1 MKITTKKF
9 PKFELAE
16 VIKEN
21 ARTAYLLITLDD
33 PTQNSS
39 ESTVTRWLYS
49 ELLKSGA
56 GIYSREGFAFRLK
69 ELGSD
74 IAVSESSSRV
84 SILLTALDTNLKAT
98 LELLEI
104 MLTKPA
110 FKPAELKR
118 AKQTLAENL
127 KVQRENAKAISVNEF
142 KNKLYPKNSRNYT
155 SSLSELLKSID
166 VVSLNDI
173 KKLHKVIQN
182 TIWITSVGGSAKS
195 NQLSSKLIDL
205 LTTENTPI
213 TADFVVNNF
222 PVKKPEVV
230 INEVKSKQNIEFA
243 IGGQL
248 PLKITD
254 HDLPAFVF
262 GLSVL
267 GKWGGF
273 SGRLMSTVRE
283 KEGLTYGI
291 YARTEG
297 STINETG
304 HWRIMTFFSP
314 KDAIKG
320 ITSTLR
326 EINKI
331 TKEGITESEFKR
343 FKVILKT
350 QEALTFDSLG
360 ATTNSMHAKL
370 VAGLDFENYQ
380 NFQENLHSC
389 TKKQIN
395 EALKKYLGTESL
407 VISAAGPTQAIL
419 KELKKV
425 A

>member
-1 MKITTKKF
+1 MQITTKKF
-9 PKFELAE
+9 PKYEIAE
-16 VIKEN
+16 VVKKN

-33 PTQNSS
+33 LTKNSP
-39 ESTVTRWLYS
+39 EATLVRCLYA

-56 GIYSREGFAFRLK
+56 GTYNREGFAFRLK

-74 IAVSESSSRV
+74 IAVSESSSKV
-84 SILLTALDTNLKAT
+84 TILLTALDTNLKAT
-98 LELLEI
+98 LVLLDM
-104 MLTKPA
+104 MLTTPT
-110 FKPAELKR
+110 FKPAEFKR
-118 AKQTLAENL
+118 AKQTLVENL
-127 KVQRENAKAISVNEF
+127 KVQRENAKAISVHEF
-142 KNKLYPKNSRNYT
+142 KNKLYPKNSRNFN
-155 SSLSELLKSID
+155 SPINELLQSTDKI
-166 VVSLNDI
+166 SLNDI
-173 KKLHKVIQN
+173 KELHKNILN
-182 TIWITSVGGSAKS
+182 TIWITSVGGNAKS
-195 NQLSSKLIDL
+195 NQLSSNLIEALTAKNEPAQSNLIIKSLPIKKL
-205 LTTENTPI
+205 
-213 TADFVVNNF
+213 
-222 PVKKPEVV
+222 EVV

-254 HDLPAFVF
+254 PDLPAFVF

-304 HWRIMTFFSP
+304 NWRIMTFFSP

-320 ITSTLR
+320 VMSTLR

-331 TKEGITESEFKR
+331 TKEGITELEFKR
-343 FKVILKT
+343 FKVILRT
-350 QEALTFDSLG
+350 QESLIFDSLG

-370 VAGLDFENYQ
+370 VSGLDFESYQ
-380 NFQENLHSC
+380 EFQDKLHSC
-389 TKKQIN
+389 TKREIN
-395 EALKKYLGTESL
+395 DSLKRYLGTQNL
-407 VISAAGPTQAIL
+407 VISAAGPTKTIL

-425 A
+425 I

>member
-16 VIKEN
+16 VVKES
-21 ARTAYLLITLDD
+21 ARTSYLLITLDD

-39 ESTVTRWLYS
+39 EATITRWLYS
-49 ELLKSGA
+49 ELLRSGA
-56 GIYSREGFAFRLK
+56 GTYSREGFAFRLK

-74 IAVSESSSRV
+74 IAISESSSRV

-110 FKPAELKR
+110 FKSTEFKR

-127 KVQRENAKAISVNEF
+127 KVQRENAKAISFNEF
-142 KNKLYPKNSRNYT
+142 KNELYPKNSRNY
-155 SSLSELLKSID
+155 SSSISELLKSID

-173 KKLHKVIQN
+173 KSLHDNILN
-182 TIWITSVGGSAKS
+182 SIWITSVGGSAKS
-195 NQLSSKLIDL
+195 NQLSSKLIEL
-205 LTTENTPI
+205 LTTKNTPV
-213 TADFVVNNF
+213 TSNFVVNNF

-248 PLKITD
+248 PLKIND
-254 HDLPAFVF
+254 KDLPPFVF

-291 YARTEG
+291 YARIEG
-297 STINETG
+297 CTLNETG
-304 HWRIMTFFSP
+304 NWRIMTFFSP
-314 KDAIKG
+314 KDAVKG
-320 ITSTLR
+320 VTSTMR
-326 EINKI
+326 EIKKI
-331 TKEGITESEFKR
+331 TEEGITESEFKR

-350 QEALTFDSLG
+350 QEALIFDSLG
-360 ATTNSMHAKL
+360 ATTNSIHAKL
-370 VAGLDFENYQ
+370 IAGLDFENYQ
-380 NFQENLHSC
+380 NFQERLHSC
-389 TKKQIN
+389 TRKEIN
-395 EALKKYLGTESL
+395 DSLKRYLGIQNL
-407 VISAAGPTQAIL
+407 IISASGPTETVS
-419 KELKKV
+419 KELRRV
-425 A
+425 I